1 MHGAVVAMSSLIEAV
16 FSLPEEDQR
25 GGVALARAFARRAA
39 LACGFRGNHDD
50 VVLVVNELTTNAVCH
65 GSGRPFVRIAG
76 AGHQLRV
83 EVVDD
88 SADRPEPRGGGW
100 GIQLVA
106 QLSESW
112 GVLERAGQKVVWC
125 ELTA

>member
-1 MHGAVVAMSSLIEAV
+1 MATSSLTETV

-39 LACGFRGNHDD
+39 AGCGFRGNHDD
-50 VVLVVNELTTNAVCH
+50 VVLVVNELATNAVCH
-65 GSGRPFVRIAG
+65 GGGRPVVRIAG
-76 AGHQLRV
+76 GQDQVRV

-88 SADRPEPRGGGW
+88 SGDQPELRDGGW
-100 GIQLVA
+100 GLQLVV
-106 QLSESW
+106 QVSESW
-112 GVLERAGQKVVWC
+112 GVKERAGQKVVWC